1 MSGSDKDLL
10 LTTNKVITLHGQS
23 DTRPFL
29 VLGVRQGGCLA
40 IFAGVNVVKCWVC
53 LNYEDLRS

>member
-40 IFAGVNVVKCWVC
+40 IFAGVNVVKCLV
-53 LNYEDLRS
+53 